1 MGRGLRGIE
10 GIRKGTS
17 GRFGRHRGEL
27 YKKTNSLHCGSHCS
41 RDCTSPDAKKFNFAA
56 GSVEL
61 CRAFEAVGFSIERLV
76 LSWGDLQFRVPLE
89 AWPQKK
95 FRAVAIL
102 AQGFGCE
109 VLFGNL
115 PEVIRRSLFS
125 QWSST
130 SMGKTYQRRRM
141 LDAGCQPTG
150 CAE

>member
-41 RDCTSPDAKKFNFAA
+41 RDCTSPDAKKFNLAA

-76 LSWGDLQFRVPLE
+76 LRYRGIYNLGYPWRPGP
-89 AWPQKK
+89 KK
-95 FRAVAIL
+95 
-102 AQGFGCE
+102 
-109 VLFGNL
+109 
-115 PEVIRRSLFS
+115 SL
-125 QWSST
+125 
-130 SMGKTYQRRRM
+130 G
-141 LDAGCQPTG
+141 P
-150 CAE
+150 